1 VFLMASRSSILRKQ
15 SGRNGEDRMSNVSRK
30 IHSRPTCSVH
40 HRRFGHGA
48 SDPAHIADMPFLSS
62 DVKPKPLTSLLVG
75 ALSHP
80 DSPHPR
86 VMN

>member
-1 VFLMASRSSILRKQ
+1 MFPAKFILDPLVTFIIAASGVALPI
-15 SGRNGEDRMSNVSRK
+15 
-30 IHSRPTCSVH
+30 IT
-40 HRRFGHGA
+40 
-48 SDPAHIADMPFLSS
+48 DPAHIADMPFLSS
-62 DVKPKPLTSLLVG
+62 DVKPKPPTSLLVG

>member
-1 VFLMASRSSILRKQ
+1 MFPAKFILDPLVAFIIAASGVALPI
-15 SGRNGEDRMSNVSRK
+15 
-30 IHSRPTCSVH
+30 IT
-40 HRRFGHGA
+40 
-48 SDPAHIADMPFLSS
+48 DPAHIADMPFLSS
-62 DVKPKPLTSLLVG
+62 DVKPKPLASLLVG